1 MTEKKDLTVKGAVW
15 EIIMVL
21 VAVWLIIWMLRMSGI
36 NLL

>member
-1 MTEKKDLTVKGAVW
+1 MTEKKDLTVTGAVW
-15 EIIMVL
+15 KIIMVL